1 MDAARSSSSCFVA
14 AAASSAS
21 VLDADNCAVGVNLSM
36 AASNAMASTFSVAW
50 LVSVRIVSVAVVV
63 LGWGEME
70 AGEWATVLVSGE
82 RNEIGMAG
90 GIWLLDTLDGATGA
104 AVVVEK
110 DDDDDD
116 DEDEEEDDD
125 EEEGVFIQKSSV
137 TGDAI
142 RRLELSCS
150 ELLLEPAELL
160 ESNES
165 WPAERST
172 VRGPSL

>member
-14 AAASSAS
+14 AAAASAS

-36 AASNAMASTFSVAW
+36 AASKAMASTFSVAW
-50 LVSVRIVSVAVVV
+50 FVSVRIISAVVVV

-70 AGEWATVLVSGE
+70 AGDWATGFVSGE

-90 GIWLLDTLDGATGA
+90 GIWLLDGATGA

-110 DDDDDD
+110 EDDDE
-116 DEDEEEDDD
+116 EDEEED
-125 EEEGVFIQKSSV
+125 EEEGVFKQKSSV

>member
-1 MDAARSSSSCFVA
+1 M
-14 AAASSAS
+14 
-21 VLDADNCAVGVNLSM
+21 
-36 AASNAMASTFSVAW
+36 
-50 LVSVRIVSVAVVV
+50 VV

-82 RNEIGMAG
+82 RNEIGTAG
-90 GIWLLDTLDGATGA
+90 GFWLLDTLDGATGA

-110 DDDDDD
+110 DDDDEDEDEEDD
-116 DEDEEEDDD
+116 DEEEDDKD
-125 EEEGVFIQKSSV
+125 DEEGVFIQKSSV